1 MREHSDLVRAWRAL
15 PAGAETVLATV
26 VATRGSVYRRPGARM
41 LLTREGWVA
50 GSVSGGCIESD
61 LVQTAF
67 DRTEDGA
74 VVVTYDASA
83 PDDVLLGFGLGCNG
97 VVDVLMQRLPEDGGP
112 LAVIENVLTTRQPGC
127 LETFTDGQWRF
138 SPEMVPLGARN
149 ERKGE
154 TWGRGGDSLSPLL
167 AESIRPPL
175 ALVIFGAGHD
185 AVPLVRIAKEVG
197 WHVTVAD
204 GRSAYARAERFPGAD
219 SVIVSPPG
227 KRIDIEDGAA
237 VVLMTHSFAH
247 DQAIL
252 SWLLDEATGY
262 VGVLGPIHRTNRL
275 LEESGLETGR
285 LHAPVGLD
293 LGAEGPDEI
302 ALAIVAEIL
311 AVHAG
316 RAGGHL
322 KGRMTPLHAKEEPN
336 HVGRF

>member
-1 MREHSDLVRAWRAL
+1 
-15 PAGAETVLATV
+15 
-26 VATRGSVYRRPGARM
+26 M
-41 LLTREGWVA
+41 LLTRSGWIA

-74 VVVTYDASA
+74 TCVTYDASA

-97 VVDVLMQRLPEDGGP
+97 VVDVLMQRLPADGGP
-112 LAVIENVLTTRQPGC
+112 LAAIESVLVERRAGR
-127 LETFTDGQWRF
+127 LETFADGSWVFDR
-138 SPEMVPLGARN
+138 E
-149 ERKGE
+149 E
-154 TWGRGGDSLSPLL
+154 TSLPKNHLLTGSPLL
-167 AESIRPPL
+167 SEMIRPPL

-185 AVPLVRIAKEVG
+185 AGPLVRMAREVG

-204 GRSAYARAERFPGAD
+204 GRAAYAQADRFPEAD
-219 SVIVSPPG
+219 AVLVSPPG
-227 KRIDIEDGAA
+227 TPIPIERDAA

-252 SWLLDEATGY
+252 GWLLDRAPSY

-275 LEESGLETGR
+275 LEESGVRTDR

-311 AVHAG
+311 AVQAG
-316 RAGGHL
+316 RPGGHL
-322 KGRMTPLHAKEEPN
+322 KGRMTPLHAQREAP
-336 HVGRF
+336 HVGRL

>member
-15 PAGAETVLATV
+15 PTGTETVLATV

-41 LLTREGWVA
+41 LLTREGWIA

-83 PDDVLLGFGLGCNG
+83 PDDILLGFGLGCNG
-97 VVDVLMQRLPEDGGP
+97 VVDVLMQRLPEDGGS
-112 LAVIENVLTTRQPGC
+112 LAAIESVLTSRRPC
-127 LETFTDGQWRF
+127 RLETFRDGSWEF
-138 SPEMVPLGARN
+138 APEGTSPPGPLSKTN
-149 ERKGE
+149 HLERG
-154 TWGRGGDSLSPLL
+154 SVLLS
-167 AESIRPPL
+167 ESILPPY

-197 WHVTVAD
+197 WYVTVVD
-204 GRSAYARAERFPGAD
+204 GRAAYAKKDRFPAAD
-219 SVIVSPPG
+219 AVIVSPPG
-227 KRIDIEDGAA
+227 IPIPIERGAA

-247 DQAIL
+247 DQSIL

-262 VGVLGPIHRTNRL
+262 VGVLGPIHRTHRL
-275 LEESGLETGR
+275 LEESGLETAR
-285 LHAPVGLD
+285 LYAPVGLD

-311 AVHAG
+311 AVHVG
-316 RAGGHL
+316 RSGGHL
-322 KGRMTPLHAKEEPN
+322 KGRMTPLHAKEEPS
-336 HVGRF
+336 HVGRL